1 MTREKQF
8 DACPFCGCEEIKA
21 GAFSISGDCYV
32 TCTECGAMIETE
44 VSWKGVNS
52 QAEHDEAC
60 RTALLPL
67 WNRRSLAGA
76 AALSGWVRTAE
87 RLPEGGEM
95 ELVQGAYQH
104 REWGFMLHEIIAIGW
119 LKSHPEMYPYWMPLP
134 PLPESAGVEG
144 TKTEGDE

>member
-1 MTREKQF
+1 MTREEAIEVLRNRYYSGVTRSRT
-8 DACPFCGCEEIKA
+8 DDEWRMATDTA
-21 GAFSISGDCYV
+21 IS
-32 TCTECGAMIETE
+32 
-44 VSWKGVNS
+44 
-52 QAEHDEAC
+52 
-60 RTALLPL
+60 ALRQP
-67 WNRRSLAGA
+67 
-76 AALSGWVRTAE
+76 GWVRTAE